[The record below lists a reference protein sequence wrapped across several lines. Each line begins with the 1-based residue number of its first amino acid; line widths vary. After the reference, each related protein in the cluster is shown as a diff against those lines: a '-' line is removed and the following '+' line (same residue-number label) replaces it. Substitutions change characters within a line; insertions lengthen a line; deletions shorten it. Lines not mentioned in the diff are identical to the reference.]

1 MIMSDI
7 VVIDTTADLAT
18 YTGDVRI
25 QFSPSRKYLAVTL
38 DERLTTY
45 FACLNVEYTV
55 PIEINGVSNIKSHKF
70 ETKCPYF
77 DRFLG
82 GDLHFFE
89 DRTLECTKVATMESR
104 QAVFEFKSR
113 DTRHVFLKLEFD
125 RQGSETAHMTVDE
138 EYIYYKSLLC
148 EANSLRHTTDA
159 LHQYMK
165 GWKDRMEFINN
176 ALETQHG
183 KNYRALATRAYDDQT
198 LNDEDTRKAI
208 LKLSDDFRRK
218 ASVPLL
224 RAP

>member
-1 MIMSDI
+1 MSDI

-18 YTGDVRI
+18 YKGDVRI
-25 QFSPSRKYLAVTL
+25 KFSPSRKYLAVTL

-45 FACLNVEYTV
+45 FACLKVDYTV
-55 PIEINGVSNIKSHKF
+55 PIEINGVSNIKKHKF
-70 ETKCPYF
+70 ETKCQYF
-77 DRFLG
+77 DSFLD

-113 DTRHVFLKLEFD
+113 DTDHVFLKLVFD

-138 EYIYYKSLLC
+138 EYMYYKSLVR
-148 EANSLRHTTDA
+148 EAETQERIDDA
-159 LHQYMK
+159 LTQYMK
-165 GWKDRMEFINN
+165 GWQSRMELITN
-176 ALETQHG
+176 ALKTHPGQD
-183 KNYRALATRAYDDQT
+183 YRALTTRVDHQN
-198 LNDEDTRKAI
+198 LNHEDTRKAI

>member
-1 MIMSDI
+1 MSDI

-45 FACLNVEYTV
+45 FACVKVEYTV
-55 PIEINGVSNIKSHKF
+55 PIVIDGVSNIKSHKF

-125 RQGSETAHMTVDE
+125 RQGSETNHMTVDE
-138 EYIYYKSLLC
+138 EYKYYKSLLR
-148 EANSLRHTTDA
+148 EANSQGRIDDSLT
-159 LHQYMK
+159 QYMK
-165 GWKDRMEFINN
+165 GWESRIELINN
-176 ALETQHG
+176 ALKTHPGQD
-183 KNYRALATRAYDDQT
+183 YRALTTRVDNQN
-198 LNDEDTRKAI
+198 LNHEDTRKAI